1 MAVSNASAK
10 WTGTL
15 KDGSGEMK
23 FTGYEGPFTFA
34 SRFEEGSE
42 TNPEELAGA
51 ANAGCFS
58 MFLSALL
65 SGENITPTRIETTAT
80 VTMGTVDGGPKITKI
95 ELDCE
100 AEIPGISDEDFQTH
114 AAAAKEKCP
123 ISQLFAGTEITLTA
137 KLVG

>member
-1 MAVSNASAK
+1 MSVSKASAK
-10 WTGTL
+10 WNGTL
-15 KDGSGEMK
+15 KEGSGEMK

-34 SRFEEGSE
+34 SRFEDGAE

-80 VTMGTVDGGPKITKI
+80 VTLGTVDGGPQITNI
-95 ELDCE
+95 DLNCE
-100 AEIPGISDEDFQTH
+100 AEVPGISEEDFQTH
-114 AAAAKEKCP
+114 AAAAKANCP
-123 ISQLFAGTEITLTA
+123 ISKLFAGAEISLTA